1 MTLPRET
8 VKAQALA
15 AAARLLR
22 EAAEIVKVTRKPARG
37 KRFHYGNRLLTVRL
51 FEGNVI
57 KVYDENTGELRA
69 VSKPGQHS
77 ELAADFMPPTPALK
91 QSVIFDH

>member
-1 MTLPRET
+1 MTFPRQN

-22 EAAEIVKVTRKPARG
+22 EAAEIVKVTRTPARS

-57 KVYDENTGELRA
+57 KVYDENTGEVWA
-69 VSKPGQHS
+69 ISKPGQHN
-77 ELAADFMPPTPALK
+77 ELATDFMPPTPALK
-91 QSVIFDH
+91 QSVIFDY